1 MVEHARRSDSS
12 QGQGVVLSISI
23 VSHGQLELVQRLLR
37 SLEAHR
43 PQVPLRILVTE
54 NRKRDRL
61 VLDHRTDLD
70 VELTINP
77 RRRGLAGNINSAF
90 HLAMGK
96 QRGAPDS
103 DMPAPAGPSGG
114 SPSRDIHPASGDAAA
129 GYFCVLN
136 PDVVFVEDVFTPLI
150 EDIRRGEG
158 DIVAPRVEDRTGRI
172 QDSARPLP
180 SPWTILG
187 RRFTRSPGTLA
198 NLGDLPARPDWI
210 AGLFL
215 LMPSV
220 LFRELGGMDEGYF
233 LYFEDVDFCLRAR
246 LRGYR
251 LFVDRDLRV
260 VHQARRASRRNPQY
274 LGQHVASAVR
284 FFSSPVYR
292 EAHRLPSASQE

>member
-1 MVEHARRSDSS
+1 
-12 QGQGVVLSISI
+12 VLSISI
-23 VSHGQLELVQRLLR
+23 VSHGQLDLVQRLLR

-43 PQVPLRILVTE
+43 PQVPLQILVTE
-54 NRKRDRL
+54 NRDRGRL
-61 VLDHRTDLD
+61 VLDHRTGLD
-70 VELTINP
+70 INFTVNP
-77 RRRGLAGNINSAF
+77 RRRGLAGNINAAF
-90 HLAMGK
+90 RLAMGE
-96 QRGAPDS
+96 RHGSPDT
-103 DMPAPAGPSGG
+103 DAPARTGPSAD
-114 SPSRDIHPASGDAAA
+114 SPSRDIRPASGNAAG

-158 DIVAPRVEDRTGRI
+158 DMVAPRVEDRTGRI

-187 RRFTRSPGTLA
+187 RRLTLHPGTLA
-198 NLGDLPARPDWI
+198 NLGDLPTRPDWI

-215 LMPSV
+215 LMPSI
-220 LFRELGGMDEGYF
+220 LFREVGGMDERYF

-251 LFVDRDLRV
+251 LFVDKELRV
-260 VHQARRASRRNPQY
+260 VHQARRASRRNPGY
-274 LGQHVASAVR
+274 LGQHLASAVR

-292 EAHRLPSASQE
+292 EARQLPSPSQE

>member
-1 MVEHARRSDSS
+1 M
-12 QGQGVVLSISI
+12 LSISI

-54 NRKRDRL
+54 NRNRGRL
-61 VLDHRTDLD
+61 VLDHRTALD
-70 VELTINP
+70 VELTVNP
-77 RRRGLAGNINSAF
+77 RGRGLASNTNAAF
-90 HLAMGK
+90 RLAMEK
-96 QRGAPDS
+96 QHGALDS
-103 DMPAPAGPSGG
+103 DLPAPTGPSGD
-114 SPSRDIHPASGDAAA
+114 SPSRDIHPTSGDAAG

-136 PDVVFVEDVFTPLI
+136 PDVVFLEDVFTPLI

-158 DIVAPRVEDRTGRI
+158 DIVAPRVEDKAGRT

-187 RRFTRSPGTLA
+187 RRLTPKPGTLA
-198 NLGDLPARPDWI
+198 NLAELPARPDWI

-215 LMPSV
+215 LMPSG
-220 LFRELGGMDEGYF
+220 LFRELGGMDERYF

-251 LFVDRDLRV
+251 LFVDKGLRV
-260 VHQARRASRRNPQY
+260 VHQARRASRRNPRY
-274 LGQHVASAVR
+274 MGEHLASAVR

-292 EAHRLPSASQE
+292 QARRQPSPSQE

>member
-1 MVEHARRSDSS
+1 M
-12 QGQGVVLSISI
+12 LSISI

-43 PQVPLRILVTE
+43 PQVPLQILVTE
-54 NRKRDRL
+54 NRGRDRL

-70 VELTINP
+70 VDLTVNP
-77 RRRGLAGNINSAF
+77 RRRGLAGNINAAF
-90 HLAMGK
+90 RLAMGG
-96 QRGAPDS
+96 QHGSPDT
-103 DMPAPAGPSGG
+103 DAPAPTGPSGG
-114 SPSRDIHPASGDAAA
+114 SSSRDIHPSSSDAAA

-136 PDVVFVEDVFTPLI
+136 PDVVFLEDVFTPLI
-150 EDIRRGEG
+150 EDIRRGDG
-158 DIVAPRVEDRTGRI
+158 DIVAPRVEDKAGRI

-187 RRFTRSPGTLA
+187 RRLTLRPGTLA
-198 NLGDLPARPDWI
+198 NLGALPARPDWI

-220 LFRELGGMDEGYF
+220 LFRDLGGMDERYF

-246 LRGYR
+246 LQGYR
-251 LFVDRDLRV
+251 LFVDKGLRV
-260 VHQARRASRRNPQY
+260 VHQARRASRRNPRY
-274 LGQHVASAVR
+274 LGQHLASAVR

-292 EAHRLPSASQE
+292 AARRLAPPSQG